1 VASGLAVD
9 DDVAMG
15 NDRWRDAPS
24 PLRELPFL
32 WFAGLVVALVCGRQ
46 APGAMTATRFAVGG
60 DGGLGILLGLSL
72 ALNARGAADF
82 MAFRAA
88 RRPFTEFYVK
98 PILDKPGA
106 WRRIG
111 VVFALVG
118 MAFVIGALLGATMD
132 WDWL

>member
-1 VASGLAVD
+1 VASGRVVD
-9 DDVAMG
+9 DDVAMA

-32 WFAGLVVALVCGRQ
+32 WFAGLLLSLVCGRQ

-82 MAFRAA
+82 MAFRAT
-88 RRPFTEFYVK
+88 RRPSLSSMSSPSSTT
-98 PILDKPGA
+98 
-106 WRRIG
+106 R
-111 VVFALVG
+111 ALG
-118 MAFVIGALLGATMD
+118 GGSEWSLPL
-132 WDWL
+132 